1 MQADR
6 SADPAR
12 LAGSVRG
19 LGVCDVLR
27 VELVA
32 CQHAAL
38 EHELERRAAAVR
50 RDLRELG
57 GRARAARP
65 GGRRRLADL
74 AEVERLRADARVLAR
89 VRASLPRHAQEPFV
103 LLAPAGLV
111 VEVVGAC
118 LRAVVAALGAGLGE
132 GPAHPA
138 AATGPLEAA
147 AAWIA
152 TALDC
157 GAVEAFCLE
166 PGVDPLHAR

>member
-27 VELVA
+27 VELAA
-32 CQHAAL
+32 CQHTAL
-38 EHELERRAAAVR
+38 EQELGRRAAALR
-50 RDLRELG
+50 RELRALEG
-57 GRARAARP
+57 RGRAR
-65 GGRRRLADL
+65 RRSAEADL
-74 AEVERLRADARVLAR
+74 ARLRADARVMSR
-89 VRASLPRHAQEPFV
+89 VREALPKHAQQPFV
-103 LLAPAGLV
+103 LVAPAGLV
-111 VEVVGAC
+111 IEVVTVC
-118 LRAVVAALGAGLGE
+118 LRAAVARLNAGLGE

-138 AATGPLEAA
+138 AATEALEAA

-157 GAVEAFCLE
+157 RAVESFCLE
-166 PGVDPLHAR
+166 PGVDPVRAR